1 MESRAKPDHPIH
13 GNRHTPAHE
22 PDGRV
27 RIAVAHRDPGPRWP
41 NWLDT
46 CGHRQGSMLLRY
58 VGAKETPPIDTRVVR
73 FAELVG

>member
-1 MESRAKPDHPIH
+1 VV
-13 GNRHTPAHE
+13 E

-27 RIAVAHRDPGPRWP
+27 RIAIAHRDPGARWP

-58 VGAKETPPIDTRVVR
+58 VGAEDSPPIDTKRVR
-73 FAELVG
+73 FADLAV